1 MNELITFAF
10 IGGIGVPEII
20 AILVVGLLLFGKR
33 LPEVGRRAGKTFIE
47 FKRGVRG
54 LKDQIY
60 DLDSLA
66 EQEAAGED
74 HSYEQVI
81 GQIDPA
87 ADDVVVEA
95 GDENDYHDHHQY
107 EDDHEDDDSEHVD
120 ADETNDTPKD

>member
-1 MNELITFAF
+1 MNELTTFAF
-10 IGGIGVPEII
+10 IGGIGLPEII

-47 FKRGVRG
+47 LKRGVRG
-54 LKDQIY
+54 LRDQIY

-87 ADDVVVEA
+87 ADDIVVEA
-95 GDENDYHDHHQY
+95 DDEDAYHDHHQN
-107 EDDHEDDDSEHVD
+107 EDDHEYDDSEHAD
-120 ADETNDTPKD
+120 ADEANDTPKD

>member
-1 MNELITFAF
+1 MNELTTFAF
-10 IGGIGVPEII
+10 IGGIGLPEII

-87 ADDVVVEA
+87 ADDIVVEA
-95 GDENDYHDHHQY
+95 GDDD
-107 EDDHEDDDSEHVD
+107 DDHYHHEYDDSESVD
-120 ADETNDTPKD
+120 ADEANDTPKD